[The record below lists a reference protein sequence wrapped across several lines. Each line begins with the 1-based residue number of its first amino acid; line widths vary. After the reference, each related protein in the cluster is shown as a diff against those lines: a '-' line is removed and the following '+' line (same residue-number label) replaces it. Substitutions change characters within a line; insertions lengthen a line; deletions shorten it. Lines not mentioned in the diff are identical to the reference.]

1 MIATPTATTTALAA
15 ARRGANR
22 PITSAD
28 CLAVV
33 EVQGELGPENA
44 AVLHHL
50 MEQTAQNTGLAIS
63 RAADAQAPALGEY
76 FVDADRPGHV
86 RILLPD
92 LDSVRRVYAA
102 LNGRTV
108 SVGIDRVAIRVM
120 NDAIDG
126 QAVPGGHLRRH

>member
-1 MIATPTATTTALAA
+1 MRPQRPTAALAA

-22 PITSAD
+22 PVTSAD

-50 MEQTAQNTGLAIS
+50 MEMTAQNTGLVIS
-63 RAADAQAPALGEY
+63 RAADAQAPARGEY
-76 FVDADRPGHV
+76 FVDDDRPGHV

-108 SVGIDRVAIRVM
+108 AVGIDRVAIRVM
-120 NDAIDG
+120 NDAADA
-126 QAVPGGHLRRH
+126 QAARGRPPLRTR